1 MSKTYEV
8 YPTTLLGAG
17 TPDLSASGGLIILP
31 LAKSKEDVAG
41 AVISVEGSGRMLG
54 KVRLD
59 VIWSKEGKSIGLK
72 HL

>member
-8 YPTTLLGAG
+8 YPTTSLGAG
-17 TPDLSASGGLIILP
+17 TTDLSASGELIILP

-41 AVISVEGSGRMLG
+41 AVISVVGSGRMLG
-54 KVRLD
+54 KVGLD